1 VLTNNSELEVK
12 VVNTSEMQRVLYL
25 RDQLRPV
32 KSVSF
37 DHSGALLAVSCTDG
51 VVYIYSLSSEEP
63 QLIKRVDGLISLLDS
78 ESEAS
83 AKVAWHPD
91 GRAFGAPNALNGMWQ
106 TQVEMSRLANVPQIS
121 RRLPEVTG
129 SRRRGSVATVQ
140 RSPHQHGHITVPFWR
155 LRQRTRASY
164 YGRPGPRRS

>member
-1 VLTNNSELEVK
+1 MLEVK
-12 VVNTSEMQRVLYL
+12 VVNTSDMQRVLYL

-51 VVYIYSLSSEEP
+51 VVYVYSLSSEEP
-63 QLIKRVDGLISLLDS
+63 QLVKRVDGLISLLDS

-91 GRAFGAPNALNGMWQ
+91 GRAFGAPNALNGKWQ
-106 TQVEMSRLANVPQIS
+106 EQSRTTEYANEM
-121 RRLPEVTG
+121 
-129 SRRRGSVATVQ
+129 
-140 RSPHQHGHITVPFWR
+140 
-155 LRQRTRASY
+155 
-164 YGRPGPRRS
+164 

>member
-1 VLTNNSELEVK
+1 
-12 VVNTSEMQRVLYL
+12 MQRVLYL

-51 VVYIYSLSSEEP
+51 VIYVYSLSSEEP
-63 QLIKRVDGLISLLDS
+63 QLVKRVDGLISLLDS

-91 GRAFGAPNALNGMWQ
+91 GRAFGAPNALNGMRRQ
-106 TQVEMSRLANVPQIS
+106 CVAKTQVTDEEQIS
-121 RRLPEVTG
+121 RLLPEVTG
-129 SRRRGSVATVQ
+129 SHKKDSAATVP
-140 RSPHQHGHITVPFWR
+140 RSQHHHGLLTVLF
-155 LRQRTRASY
+155 
-164 YGRPGPRRS
+164 

>member
-1 VLTNNSELEVK
+1 MVCSCQRVRMTSTDDATRTDTGNSELEVK
-12 VVNTSEMQRVLYL
+12 VVNTSDMQRVLYL

-51 VVYIYSLSSEEP
+51 VIYVYSLSSEEP
-63 QLIKRVDGLISLLDS
+63 QLVKRVDGLISLLDS

-91 GRAFGAPNALNGMWQ
+91 GRAFGAPNALNGMW
-106 TQVEMSRLANVPQIS
+106 RDCL
-121 RRLPEVTG
+121 VT
-129 SRRRGSVATVQ
+129 T
-140 RSPHQHGHITVPFWR
+140 
-155 LRQRTRASY
+155 
-164 YGRPGPRRS
+164 